1 IRDEQKTTAS
11 VEMFLPVDPQPRVQI
26 GNGFGNGD
34 DMAWGL
40 AINGQRL
47 CYNPQGGIGTT
58 FRIDGQVLYPAG
70 GVGSW
75 ELRRQ
80 ALPPGR
86 QGKQRYGFTSIWSFN
101 RIRVTQVVEMVPSRP
116 SKQAGPGQKRQL
128 DTVLVR
134 YTLENKDAVAHD
146 IGVRVYMDTYI
157 IDNDGCLF
165 AAPSTHPG
173 KVL

>member
-1 IRDEQKTTAS
+1 MPPTQFPGLRACVRHLTGLLVLSVLAVSGGVAQPTGSPVRVSIRDEQKTSEAIEP
-11 VEMFLPVDPQPRVQI
+11 VLPVDPQRRVQI

-80 ALPPGR
+80 ALA
-86 QGKQRYGFTSIWSFN
+86 
-101 RIRVTQVVEMVPSRP
+101 PSR
-116 SKQAGPGQKRQL
+116 
-128 DTVLVR
+128 
-134 YTLENKDAVAHD
+134 
-146 IGVRVYMDTYI
+146 
-157 IDNDGCLF
+157 
-165 AAPSTHPG
+165 
-173 KVL
+173 